1 MAQTIPNRKELAKEY
16 TWNLAD
22 LFPDDDAWRAA
33 FARMRE
39 TLAKLSDYQGRLG
52 ESAETLLAFLQLQDK
67 LEEDGDRLLSYAFRK
82 TDEDTRNPVY
92 QEMSAQAHHILVESE
107 QALAFQT
114 PELLLQAPL
123 PVQGLIHLHILLD
136 EGLGIHLRLPEHFV

>member
-22 LFPDDDAWRAA
+22 LFPSDDAWRAA

-67 LEEDGDRLLSYAFRK
+67 LEEDGDRLCPTPSARPTRTPGIRSIRK
-82 TDEDTRNPVY
+82 
-92 QEMSAQAHHILVESE
+92 
-107 QALAFQT
+107 
-114 PELLLQAPL
+114 
-123 PVQGLIHLHILLD
+123 
-136 EGLGIHLRLPEHFV
+136 

>member
-22 LFPDDDAWRAA
+22 LFPSDDAWRAEY
-33 FARMRE
+33 ARMRE

-92 QEMSAQAHHILVESE
+92 QEMSAQAHHLLVESE

-114 PELLLQAPL
+114 PELLAINTERLESFYQEHEAL
-123 PVQGLIHLHILLD
+123 RELLAGGGRHD
-136 EGLGIHLRLPEHFV
+136 Q